1 MSAPKVDAL
10 LFDLGG
16 VIMSIDW
23 ERAFSRWAADSGQD
37 AEVLRG
43 RYRFDAPYERHERGE
58 IDAREYYASLRRSL
72 GIDLTDDQFA
82 AGWGAIFTGEI
93 SETVELLRSVKGR
106 VPMYAFSNTN
116 VAHQRIW
123 SKQFET
129 ALGLFERIFVSCELG
144 ARKPEREAFEK
155 ISRSI
160 GVPRERILFF
170 DDTLENVDGARD
182 AGLQAI
188 HVKTPQDVKDA
199 LRRMAIGPGPAPG

>member
-1 MSAPKVDAL
+1 VSAAKVDAL

-23 ERAFSRWAADSGQD
+23 ERAFSRWAADSGQRS
-37 AEVLRG
+37 EVLRS

-58 IDAREYYASLRRSL
+58 IDAREYYAALRSSL
-72 GIDLTDDQFA
+72 GIDLTDEQFA

-93 SETVELLRSVKGR
+93 AETVELLRSVKGR

-123 SKQFET
+123 SKQFES
-129 ALGLFERIFVSCELG
+129 ALGLFEKVFVSCELG
-144 ARKPEREAFEK
+144 SRKPQREAFEM

-182 AGLQAI
+182 AGLQAV

-199 LRRMAIGPGPAPG
+199 LRRVGIGPRPTPG